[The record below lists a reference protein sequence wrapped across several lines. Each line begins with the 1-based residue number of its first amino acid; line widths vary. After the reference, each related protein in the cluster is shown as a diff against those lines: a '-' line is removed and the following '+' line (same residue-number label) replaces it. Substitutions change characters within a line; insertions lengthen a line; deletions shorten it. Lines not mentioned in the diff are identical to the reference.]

1 MPCARSFAKPTD
13 KEDLRA
19 MARPLPSKTER
30 MVRAILLLLSS
41 AALTLLARAL
51 GLYQGQNSTQIAI
64 TVLAIVVVAVLI
76 SRLAAKP
83 VMRLLGRNS

>member
-64 TVLAIVVVAVLI
+64 TVLAIVVIAVLI